1 MGTAWNSLL
10 VTVLMTTCTV
20 GLQAQDAI
28 PAGVRVRLAIKAP
41 RVSPLA
47 PDTHTVALKGRA
59 LSADGGALLVER
71 ESTLDTLS
79 VSLDSVRILEA
90 VAGWR
95 HPVREGTVV
104 GALAGAGIGAAVG
117 VTVDQCPNAEFMCF
131 NARPVRSRGLGAVI
145 GALIGAGAGWLIA
158 QSLEV
163 DRWQR
168 IEPKR
173 VRVAL
178 VPAGRGGTLGA
189 TIAF

>member
-1 MGTAWNSLL
+1 MCAACTIIL
-10 VTVLMTTCTV
+10 VTVLASAWTA
-20 GLQAQDAI
+20 GLQAQDGI
-28 PAGVRVRLAIKAP
+28 PAGARVRLAIKAP

-59 LSADGGALLVER
+59 LAVYGGALLLQH
-71 ESTLDTLS
+71 ESTLDTVS
-79 VSLDSVRILEA
+79 VSLDSVHTLEA
-90 VAGWR
+90 VAGRR
-95 HPVREGTVV
+95 HPVPEGTVL
-104 GALAGAGIGAAVG
+104 GALVGLGIGAAVG
-117 VTVDQCPNAEFMCF
+117 ATVNKCPNGEFMCF

-145 GALIGAGAGWLIA
+145 GALIGAGVGALTA
-158 QSLEV
+158 QFVEV

-168 IEPKR
+168 IEPRR